1 VPDRDEAV
9 KSPEPLFTPRFAGM
23 WTFSFFTFFSAF
35 QLLPAVPFRIMALG
49 GNKGEAG
56 LFLTVYTMM
65 SALAAPLMGTIADH
79 FGRRRTLV
87 TASLAFI
94 VFSILYGIIRNLP
107 LLFLVAAVHGSLWSA
122 ILASSSAIMTEFIPE
137 SRRTQGIAMWG
148 LASMT
153 AFAVAPAV
161 GLFVFRYGWLTL
173 CGELAV
179 LSALMAVAGWLLPVQ
194 DRDRPQNAPK
204 LSDAWDVRVML
215 TTVSL
220 AVTAFG
226 YGGITSFVAILSL
239 ERHIHP
245 ESLFFTVSAATIAVV
260 RITTSHLGDRLGP
273 KAILYPSLLAIPIAF
288 ALLAMAYT
296 RWQLVTSAVI
306 FGAGFGSMYPAFAT
320 FVLAHTNP
328 ERRARTFGSIIG
340 AFDVGISLGSLAVGY
355 IGQHFSLGTAFGIAA
370 ALSCLAV
377 PIFIVTSK
385 RLAASG
391 TPVAST
397 AEHAAE

>member
-1 VPDRDEAV
+1 MPDRDEAV

-23 WTFSFFTFFSAF
+23 WTFSFVTFFSAF
-35 QLLPAVPFRIMALG
+35 QLLPAVPFRIIELG

-56 LFLTVYTMM
+56 LFLTVYTLM
-65 SALAAPLMGTIADH
+65 SALAAPVMGTIADH

-87 TASLAFI
+87 TASLVFI
-94 VFSILYGIIRNLP
+94 VFSILYGVIRNLP

-122 ILASSSAIMTEFIPE
+122 ILASSSAIMSELIPE
-137 SRRTQGIAMWG
+137 SRRTQGLAMWG

-153 AFAVAPAV
+153 AFAIAPAV
-161 GLFVFRYGWLTL
+161 GLFVFKFGWLKL

-179 LSALMAVAGWLLPVQ
+179 LSALMAVAGRLLPVK
-194 DRDRPQNAPK
+194 DAARPDSRPD
-204 LSDAWDVRVML
+204 LSDAWDGRVML

-226 YGGITSFVAILSL
+226 YGGITSFVAIFCL

-245 ESLFFTVSAATIAVV
+245 ESIFFTASAITIAVV
-260 RITTSHLGDRLGP
+260 RISTSHLGDRLGP
-273 KAILYPSLLAIPIAF
+273 KAILYPSLVAIPVAF
-288 ALLAMAYT
+288 VILATSYT
-296 RWQLVTSAVI
+296 RWQLVTAAVI
-306 FGAGFGSMYPAFAT
+306 FGSGFGSMYPAFAT

-328 ERRARTFGSIIG
+328 ARRARTFGSIIG
-340 AFDVGISLGSLAVGY
+340 AFDVGISIGSFSTGY
-355 IGQHFSLGTAFGIAA
+355 IGEHFGLGTAFWIAA
-370 ALSCLAV
+370 ALSCLAI

-385 RLAASG
+385 RLAANG

-397 AEHAAE
+397 AEHA